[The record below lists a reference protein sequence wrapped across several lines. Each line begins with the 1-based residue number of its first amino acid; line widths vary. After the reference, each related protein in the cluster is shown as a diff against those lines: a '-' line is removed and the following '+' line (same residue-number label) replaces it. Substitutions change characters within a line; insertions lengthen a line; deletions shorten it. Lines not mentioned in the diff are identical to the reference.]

1 MKNCF
6 YWRIWDLVDLVQQRH
21 LWLNTL
27 NIHFNTWH
35 GAYKHRYFWYCLRYI
50 KFFKTLLN
58 SKSPEVALVANLV
71 SHDVQSTTG
80 NNLARMKQ
88 ETGLN
93 PWTATPSM
101 VKTALINNEVSV
113 PEEEN
118 WRLPLLEKLLLQRHE
133 MEYQLQDVKEIQS
146 MIDSLCST

>member
-1 MKNCF
+1 MSIRTK
-6 YWRIWDLVDLVQQRH
+6 I
-21 LWLNTL
+21 
-27 NIHFNTWH
+27 
-35 GAYKHRYFWYCLRYI
+35 
-50 KFFKTLLN
+50 LN

-133 MEYQLQDVKEIQS
+133 MENQLQDVKEIQS